1 MKQKGQGHMDYNR
14 LADLLFP
21 HISTTPADIEARYPA
36 RTLPEGAK
44 VTRFAP
50 SPTGFVHFGGLFPST
65 VGERLAHQSG
75 GVFYLRIEDTDAKR
89 EVAGAAEGLIKTLAK
104 YGINFD
110 EGAILDEN
118 GQIADRGSYG
128 PYKQSMRAELYQT
141 YAKQLV
147 REGKAYPC
155 FTTEEELDEL
165 HTINKKEEIKNT
177 DWQAEAAAKKAEM
190 LARRSFT
197 MEEVEQHLVAGHPFV
212 LRILALGDPEK
223 KTKFTDLVKG
233 ALEIPENDED
243 FVLLKSD
250 GIPTYHF
257 AHAVD
262 DHLMGTT
269 HVIRGEEWLPSLA
282 KHIQLFSYLGF
293 KLPKYMHI
301 AQIMRLDDEGN
312 KKKLSKRDMGANMDD
327 YTRMGYSSE
336 AVCEY
341 VMTLL
346 NSNYEE
352 WHMQNADKPYTD
364 FPFNIKKMSTSG
376 CLFDFN
382 KLNDVSKNV
391 ISRMSAEQVTD
402 YVTAWALEFDR
413 EFGEALARDRDF
425 TVSIFAIGRGGK
437 KPRKDL
443 ATWADAKPYMSFFF
457 DEFFKIEDE
466 YEERFDR
473 ADIAATLEKFAAGYD
488 ESDDMNA
495 WFEKVKAIADELG
508 YASDM
513 KAYKA
518 DPTAFKG
525 NVADISMFIRV
536 AVTGKQNAPD
546 LYTVMHILGKEK
558 TLARI
563 KNAADMLK

>member
-1 MKQKGQGHMDYNR
+1 MDYNR
-14 LADLLFP
+14 LAELLFP
-21 HISTTPADIEARYPA
+21 HIQDTPADVEARYPA
-36 RTLPEGAK
+36 RQLPEGAK

-89 EVAGAAEGLIKTLAK
+89 EVEGAAEGLIKTLAK

-118 GQIADRGSYG
+118 GNISDKGNYG
-128 PYKQSMRAELYQT
+128 PYKQSQRGPIYQT
-141 YAKQLV
+141 FAKQLV

-165 HTINKKEEIKNT
+165 QAVNKKEEIKNT
-177 DWQAEAAAKKAEM
+177 DWQAEAAAKKAAM
-190 LARRSFT
+190 LAGREFT
-197 MEEVEQHLVAGHPFV
+197 MEEVEKHLAEGHPFV
-212 LRILALGDPEK
+212 LRILANGDPEK

-233 ALEIPENDED
+233 NLEIPENDED

-282 KHIQLFSYLGF
+282 KHIQLFAALGF
-293 KLPKYMHI
+293 KLPKYLHI

-327 YTRMGYSSE
+327 YTRMGYCPE

-341 VMTLL
+341 IMTLL

-376 CLFDFN
+376 CLFDFG
-382 KLNDVSKNV
+382 KLNDVSKNI
-391 ISRMSAEQVTD
+391 ISRMSAEDVTKKI
-402 YVTAWALEFDR
+402 TAWALEFDP
-413 EFGEALARDRDF
+413 EFGAALTKDQAF
-425 TVSIFAIGRGGK
+425 AEKIFAIGRGGK

-443 ATWADAKPYMSFFF
+443 ATWADAKPYMGFFF
-457 DEFFKIEDE
+457 DEFFAIEDQYPE
-466 YEERFDR
+466 GFDK
-473 ADIAATLEKFAAGYD
+473 ADIVATLEKFSETYD
-488 ESDDMNA
+488 YADDMNT
-495 WFEKVKAIADELG
+495 WFDKVKAIADSLG
-508 YASDM
+508 FASDM

-518 DPTAFKG
+518 DPSAFKG

-546 LYTVMHILGKEK
+546 LYTVMQIIGKEK

-563 KNAADMLK
+563 KKMIDSLK

>member
-1 MKQKGQGHMDYNR
+1 MDHNY
-14 LADLLFP
+14 LAELLFP
-21 HISTTPADIEARYPA
+21 HVTETPADIEAKYPA
-36 RTLPEGAK
+36 RQLPEGAK

-89 EVAGAAEGLIKTLAK
+89 EVEGAAEGLIKTLAK

-118 GQIADRGSYG
+118 GNIADKGAYG
-128 PYKQSMRAELYQT
+128 PYKQSQRGQIYQT

-165 HTINKKEEIKNT
+165 QAINKKEEIKNT
-177 DWQAEAAAKKAEM
+177 DWQAEAEAKKAAM
-190 LARRSFT
+190 LAGRNFT
-197 MEEVEQHLVAGHPFV
+197 IEEVEEHLKQNHPFV

-233 ALEIPENDED
+233 NLEVPENDED

-301 AQIMRLDDEGN
+301 AQIMKLDENGN

-327 YTRMGYSSE
+327 YTRMGYCPE

-341 VMTLL
+341 IMTLL
-346 NSNYEE
+346 NSNSEE

-391 ISRMSAEQVTD
+391 ISRMTPE
-402 YVTAWALEFDR
+402 YVTEKVTEWALEFDND
-413 EFGEALARDRDF
+413 FGKCLARDRSF
-425 TVSIFAIGRGGK
+425 TEKIFAIGRGGK

-443 ATWADAKPYMSFFF
+443 ATWADAKAYMGFFF
-457 DEFFKIEDE
+457 DELW
-466 YEERFDR
+466 
-473 ADIAATLEKFAAGYD
+473 TLEDAYPEHFDKSDIISALRKFAETYD
-488 ESDDMNA
+488 YSDDMNT
-495 WFEKVKAIADELG
+495 WFDKVKAIADSLG
-508 YASDM
+508 FASDM

-525 NVADISMFIRV
+525 NVADVSMFIRV

-546 LYTVMHILGKEK
+546 LYTVMQIIGKEK
-558 TLARI
+558 TIERI
-563 KNAADMLK
+563 EAMINSLK

>member
-1 MKQKGQGHMDYNR
+1 MDFNY
-14 LADLLFP
+14 LAELLFP
-21 HISTTPADIEARYPA
+21 HITEMPSDVEAKYPA
-36 RTLPEGAK
+36 RQLPEGAK

-89 EVAGAAEGLIKTLAK
+89 EVEGAAEGLIKTLAK

-110 EGAILDEN
+110 EGAILDES
-118 GQIADRGSYG
+118 GKISDQGAYG
-128 PYKQSMRAELYQT
+128 PYKQSLRGPIYQT

-165 HTINKKEEIKNT
+165 QAVNKKEEIKNT
-177 DWQAEAAAKKAEM
+177 DWQAEAEAKRAAM
-190 LARRSFT
+190 LAGRNFT
-197 MEEVEQHLVAGHPFV
+197 IEEVEEHLKAGHPFV
-212 LRILALGDPEK
+212 LRILANGDPEK
-223 KTKFTDLVKG
+223 KFKFTDLVKG

-282 KHIQLFSYLGF
+282 KHVQLFSYLGF

-301 AQIMRLDDEGN
+301 AQIMRIDENGN

-327 YTRMGYSSE
+327 YTSMGYCPE

-364 FPFNIKKMSTSG
+364 FPFNIKKMSISG
-376 CLFDFN
+376 CLFDFA

-391 ISRMSAEQVTD
+391 ISRMTAEQV
-402 YVTAWALEFDR
+402 YELASAWAKDFDH
-413 EFGEALARDRDF
+413 ELYEEMTADPEYTKAIL
-425 TVSIFAIGRGGK
+425 AIGRGGK

-443 ATWADAKPYMSFFF
+443 TVWKDVRDYADFFYDKLF
-457 DEFFKIEDE
+457 EIKDSYD
-466 YEERFDR
+466 
-473 ADIAATLEKFAAGYD
+473 EKFAKSDIKLTLEEFAKTFD
-488 ESDDMNA
+488 ASDDMNA
-495 WFEKVKAIADELG
+495 WFEKIKDIADMLG
-508 YASDM
+508 FASDM
-513 KAYKA
+513 KAYKQNPEA
-518 DPTAFKG
+518 YKG
-525 NVADISMFIRV
+525 NVSDISMFIRL
-536 AVTGKQNAPD
+536 AVTGKLNSPD
-546 LYTVMHILGKEK
+546 MYSVMQILGYERVIN
-558 TLARI
+558 RI
-563 KNAADMLK
+563 NEMVKVL

>member
-1 MKQKGQGHMDYNR
+1 MDYNK
-14 LADLLFP
+14 LAELLFP
-21 HISTTPADIEARYPA
+21 HITTTPADMEAKYPA
-36 RTLPEGAK
+36 RELPEGAK

-65 VGERLAHQSG
+65 VAERLAHQSC

-89 EVAGAAEGLIKTLAK
+89 EVEGAAEGLIKTLAT

-118 GQIADRGSYG
+118 GKIADHGAYG
-128 PYKQSMRAELYQT
+128 PYKQSMRGPIYQT

-155 FTTEEELDEL
+155 FSTEEELDEL
-165 HTINKKEEIKNT
+165 QQINKKEAIKNT
-177 DWQAEAAAKKAEM
+177 DWQAEAESRRAEM

-197 MEEVEQHLVAGHPFV
+197 MEDVEENLKAGNPFV
-212 LRILALGDPEK
+212 LRILANGDPEK
-223 KTKFTDLVKG
+223 KVKFTDLVKG
-233 ALEIPENDED
+233 NLEIPENDED

-269 HVIRGEEWLPSLA
+269 HVIRGEEWLPSLP

-301 AQIMRLDDEGN
+301 AQIMRLDENGN

-327 YTRMGYSSE
+327 YTRMGYSPE

-352 WHMQNADKPYTD
+352 WHAKNADKPYTD
-364 FPFNIKKMSTSG
+364 FPFNIKKMSVSG

-382 KLNDVSKNV
+382 KLNDVSKNI
-391 ISRMSAEQVTD
+391 ISRMTAEEV
-402 YVTAWALEFDR
+402 YEKLLAWATAFDADFGAVLSADR
-413 EFGEALARDRDF
+413 EKALKIL
-425 TVSIFAIGRGGK
+425 SIGRGGK

-443 ATWADAKPYMSFFF
+443 ATWVDAKPYMGFFY
-457 DEFFKIEDE
+457 DEFFSMIDGYPEGFASEDIKTALDKFLE
-466 YEERFDR
+466 TYDA
-473 ADIAATLEKFAAGYD
+473 ADE
-488 ESDDMNA
+488 MNA
-495 WFEKVKAIADELG
+495 WFDKIKQIADSLG

-518 DPTAFKG
+518 DPASYKG
-525 NVADISMFIRV
+525 SVADISAFIRV

-546 LYTVMHILGKEK
+546 LYTVMQILGEEK
-558 TLARI
+558 TRARI
-563 KNAADMLK
+563 EAAKNDL

>member
-1 MKQKGQGHMDYNR
+1 MDHNR
-14 LADLLFP
+14 LAEMLFP
-21 HISTTPADIEARYPA
+21 HIKDTPADIEARYPT
-36 RTLPEGAK
+36 RQLPEGAK

-89 EVAGAAEGLIKTLAK
+89 EVEGAAEGLIKTLAK

-110 EGAILDEN
+110 EGAILDES
-118 GQIADRGSYG
+118 GKIADKGAYG
-128 PYKQSMRAELYQT
+128 PYKQSQRGPIYQT
-141 YAKQLV
+141 FAKQLV

-165 HTINKKEEIKNT
+165 QAINKKEEIKNT
-177 DWQAEAAAKKAEM
+177 DWQAEAEAKKAAM
-190 LARRSFT
+190 LAGREFT
-197 MEEVEQHLVAGHPFV
+197 MEEVEEHLAAGHPFV
-212 LRILALGDPEK
+212 LRILANGDPEK

-233 ALEIPENDED
+233 NLEIPENDED

-282 KHIQLFSYLGF
+282 KHIQLFNCLGF
-293 KLPKYMHI
+293 KLPKYLHI
-301 AQIMRLDDEGN
+301 AQIMRLDEEGN

-327 YTRMGYSSE
+327 YTRMGYCPE

-341 VMTLL
+341 IMTLL

-352 WHMQNADKPYTD
+352 WHMQNADKPYTE

-391 ISRMSAEQVTD
+391 ISRMTPE
-402 YVTAWALEFDR
+402 YVTEKITEWALEFDPD
-413 EFGEALARDRDF
+413 FGACLARDKAF
-425 TVSIFAIGRGGK
+425 TEKIFAIGRGGK

-443 ATWADAKPYMSFFF
+443 ATWADAKPYMGFFF
-457 DEFFKIEDE
+457 DEFFTVEDQYPE
-466 YEERFDR
+466 SFDK
-473 ADIAATLEKFAAGYD
+473 ADIIATLEKFAETYD
-488 ESDDMNA
+488 YADDMNT
-495 WFEKVKAIADELG
+495 WFDKVKAIADSLG
-508 YASDM
+508 FASDM

-518 DPTAFKG
+518 DPNAFKG
-525 NVADISMFIRV
+525 SVADISMFIRV

-546 LYTVMHILGKEK
+546 LYTVMQIIGKDK
-558 TLARI
+558 TATRI
-563 KNAADMLK
+563 ADMINALK